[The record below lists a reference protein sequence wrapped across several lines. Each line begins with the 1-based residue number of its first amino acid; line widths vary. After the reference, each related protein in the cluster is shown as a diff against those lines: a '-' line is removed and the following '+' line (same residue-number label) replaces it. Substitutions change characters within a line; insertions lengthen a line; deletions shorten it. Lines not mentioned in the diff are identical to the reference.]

1 MSSPVTLLPK
11 VPIMQHQPLFICFEG
26 IDGAGKSTQLDRL
39 YTYLVGCGIDV
50 IKTRE
55 PGGTPLAEHIREG
68 MLSTDLTES
77 VSPMTELLMVYAA
90 RQQHLDNVIRPALT
104 KGTWVLCDRFIDT
117 TYAYQIRGRCLSPA
131 LFHQLNDIVVRDTK
145 PDLTLFFTLPDE
157 VYRARLAGRT
167 EKSDRLDRE
176 SHLFAERVI
185 GGLKERARF
194 CGHPTVMADGTIEE
208 VTERMLDTLRPYSNL
223 PEAA

>member
-1 MSSPVTLLPK
+1 
-11 VPIMQHQPLFICFEG
+11 MQHQPLFICFEG
-26 IDGAGKSTQLDRL
+26 IDGAGKTTQLDRL
-39 YTYLVGCGIDV
+39 YTYLVDCGIDV

-104 KGTWVLCDRFIDT
+104 NGTWVLCDRFIDT

-157 VYRARLAGRT
+157 VYQARLAGRT

-194 CGHPTVMADGTIEE
+194 CGHPTVMADGAIEE
-208 VTERMLDTLRPYSNL
+208 VTERMLDTLRRYINL

>member
-1 MSSPVTLLPK
+1 MCLSQEPAK
-11 VPIMQHQPLFICFEG
+11 FIVFEG
-26 IDGAGKSTQLDRL
+26 VDGAGKTTQLDL
-39 YTYLVGCGIDV
+39 FHHYLTECGIDV
-50 IKTRE
+50 VKTRE

-68 MLSTDLTES
+68 MLSTDFTES

-90 RQQHLDNVIRPALT
+90 RQQHLDNVIRPALAN
-104 KGTWVLCDRFIDT
+104 GSWVLCDRFIDT

-157 VYRARLAGRT
+157 VYQARLAGRT

-176 SHLFAERVI
+176 SHIFAERVI
-185 GGLKERARF
+185 GGLKERVRF
-194 CGHPTVMADGTIEE
+194 CGHPTVMADGAIEE
-208 VTERMLDTLRPYSNL
+208 VTERMLDTLRRYINL